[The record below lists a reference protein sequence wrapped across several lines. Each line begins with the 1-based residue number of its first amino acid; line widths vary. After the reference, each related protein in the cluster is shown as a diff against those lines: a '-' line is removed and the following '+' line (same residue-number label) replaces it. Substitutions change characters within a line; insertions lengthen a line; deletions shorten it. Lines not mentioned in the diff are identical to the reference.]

1 MKIPNK
7 RVLQQIAFD
16 HSSDFGFKEFLNP
29 LTKYTASPCSV
40 LDIDVTIVSDNSW
53 SFRKNLLEKI
63 WKLIMTINDKIRNEK
78 LEYDFNREI
87 ATKLPLL
94 SDKIDKYEYLT
105 VDEILP
111 PSHKIVM

>member
-1 MKIPNK
+1 
-7 RVLQQIAFD
+7 
-16 HSSDFGFKEFLNP
+16 
-29 LTKYTASPCSV
+29 
-40 LDIDVTIVSDNSW
+40 
-53 SFRKNLLEKI
+53 
-63 WKLIMTINDKIRNEK
+63 MTINDKSRNEK

>member
-1 MKIPNK
+1 
-7 RVLQQIAFD
+7 
-16 HSSDFGFKEFLNP
+16 
-29 LTKYTASPCSV
+29 
-40 LDIDVTIVSDNSW
+40 
-53 SFRKNLLEKI
+53 
-63 WKLIMTINDKIRNEK
+63 MTINDKSRNEK

-111 PSHKIVM
+111 PSHKIVMQKTQFTYSALGKTLEKQVKTGPDQGRKQIKALEDKGKQLVKSNEINKKDINTERYSIPLKEQKNI